1 MIVSTVCKKKKKKI
15 DITMQRIF
23 TMFSFLF
30 FCKLFQC
37 FNMKLENA
45 RALRTNMAEG
55 MTPLLD
61 RLPSQ
66 GCDGLA
72 ALTLVSPYLDLLFQ
86 IMCMGSVIELCLG

>member
-1 MIVSTVCKKKKKKI
+1 
-15 DITMQRIF
+15 
-23 TMFSFLF
+23 
-30 FCKLFQC
+30 
-37 FNMKLENA
+37 MKLENA

-72 ALTLVSPYLDLLFQ
+72 ALTLVSPYLDIVIILN
-86 IMCMGSVIELCLG
+86 MCMGSVIELCLG